1 MQARFALT
9 LAVLGAAANIAWAAN
24 TSSTSAPPA
33 HPPLQCAC
41 VIGNPTA

>member
-24 TSSTSAPPA
+24 TTSVPAPPA
-33 HPPLQCAC
+33 NPPLQCAC
-41 VIGNPTA
+41 VAGGPVA